1 MMEHRNLVAEIKKS
15 HDYQDYPTA
24 TKPQLH

>member
-1 MMEHRNLVAEIKKS
+1 MMEHRNQVAEIKKS
-15 HDYQDYPTA
+15 HDDQDNPTA